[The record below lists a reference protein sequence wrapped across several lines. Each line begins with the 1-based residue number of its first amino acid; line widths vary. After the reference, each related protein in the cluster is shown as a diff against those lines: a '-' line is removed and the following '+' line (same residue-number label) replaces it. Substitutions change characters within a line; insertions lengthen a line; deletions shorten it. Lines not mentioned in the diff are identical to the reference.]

1 MFLKGNNEMTAIV
14 KDQEFLET
22 IVKGIVNH
30 PEEVKVTRDLDE
42 RGVLL
47 TLSVNREDMG
57 YVIGREGSTA
67 KAIRT
72 LLRIIGVKNNAR
84 LNLKIAEP
92 EGGRMPRPEG
102 ASSHTPSVDDV
113 MSDDLK
119 L

>member
-1 MFLKGNNEMTAIV
+1 MTATV

-30 PEEVKVTRDLDE
+30 PEEVEVKRDLDE

-47 TLSVNREDMG
+47 TLKVNREDMG

-92 EGGRMPRPEG
+92 EGGRAPRAEG
-102 ASSHTPSVDDV
+102 ARTQSVDDV

>member
-1 MFLKGNNEMTAIV
+1 MTETV
-14 KDQEFLET
+14 KDQEFLLT
-22 IVKGIVNH
+22 VVKAIVNH
-30 PEEVKVTRDLDE
+30 PEDVEVTRDLDE

-47 TLSVNREDMG
+47 TLKVNQEDMG

-92 EGGRMPRPEG
+92 EGSTRVPRNN
-102 ASSHTPSVDDV
+102 ATSHSGNIDDV
-113 MSDDLK
+113 VGDDLK
-119 L
+119 I

>member
-1 MFLKGNNEMTAIV
+1 MTELV
-14 KDQEFLET
+14 KDQEFLVT
-22 IVKGIVNH
+22 VVKAIVNH
-30 PEEVKVTRDLDE
+30 PEDVEVTRDLDE

-47 TLSVNREDMG
+47 TLKVNQEDMG

-92 EGGRMPRPEG
+92 EGSTRAPRG
-102 ASSHTPSVDDV
+102 NDASHSRSVDDV
-113 MSDDLK
+113 VGDDLK

>member
-1 MFLKGNNEMTAIV
+1 MTEVV
-14 KDQEFLET
+14 KDQDFLVA
-22 IVKGIVNH
+22 IIKAIVNH
-30 PEEVKVTRDLDE
+30 PEDVEVTRDLDE

-47 TLSVNREDMG
+47 TLKVNREDMG

-92 EGGRMPRPEG
+92 EGGRAPRPEG
-102 ASSHTPSVDDV
+102 ARQSVDDV

>member
-1 MFLKGNNEMTAIV
+1 MTELV
-14 KDQEFLET
+14 KDQEFLVT
-22 IVKGIVNH
+22 VVKAIVNH
-30 PEEVKVTRDLDE
+30 PDDVEVTRDLDE

-47 TLSVNREDMG
+47 TLKVNQEDMG

-92 EGGRMPRPEG
+92 EGSTRVPRDNS
-102 ASSHTPSVDDV
+102 ASHSRSVDDV
-113 MSDDLK
+113 VGDDLK

>member
-1 MFLKGNNEMTAIV
+1 MAKATEV

-22 IVKGIVNH
+22 IIKAIVNH
-30 PEEVKVTRDLDE
+30 PEDVIVDRTLDE

-47 TLSVNREDMG
+47 TLKVNPEDMG

-67 KAIRT
+67 KSIRT

-84 LNLKIAEP
+84 LNLKIIEP
-92 EGGRMPRPEG
+92 EGGKAPRVEG
-102 ASSHTPSVDDV
+102 SKSRSKSVSDV
-113 MSDDLK
+113 VGDLA

>member
-1 MFLKGNNEMTAIV
+1 MTNAEV

-22 IVKGIVNH
+22 VVKAIVNH
-30 PEEVKVTRDLDE
+30 PDDVVVERTLDE

-47 TLSVNREDMG
+47 TLKVNQEDMG

-67 KAIRT
+67 KSIRT

-84 LNLKIAEP
+84 LNLKIVEP
-92 EGGRMPRPEG
+92 EGGRGPRSEEG
-102 ASSHTPSVDDV
+102 KSRGKSVSDV
-113 MSDDLK
+113 VGDLA

>member
-1 MFLKGNNEMTAIV
+1 MTETV
-14 KDQEFLET
+14 KDQEFLVT
-22 IVKGIVNH
+22 VVKAIVNH
-30 PEEVKVTRDLDE
+30 PEDVEVTRDLDE

-47 TLSVNREDMG
+47 TLKVNQEDMG

-92 EGGRMPRPEG
+92 EGSTRVPRDNSAPR
-102 ASSHTPSVDDV
+102 ATRNIDDV
-113 MSDDLK
+113 VGDDLK